1 LPADAFIQKLG
12 HRFKDPQLLRV
23 ALTHRSHGT
32 PHNERL
38 EFLGDSVLNCIVA
51 DELYRRFPKLSEGEL
66 SRARALIVRQQ
77 TLFERAEALGLGPLL
92 LLGEGEVRSGG
103 ASRPSMLADALEAV
117 IGAVHL
123 DGGFAAARKVVR
135 RILQPALA
143 SDDPSAVLGKD
154 PKTQL
159 QEYLQARRIA
169 LPRYTIVATHGE
181 AHKQRFSVECAIPQL
196 GVRTEGAGLSR
207 RAAEQ
212 AAADAAYRQIAALPR

>member
-1 LPADAFIQKLG
+1 LPADDFTRKLG
-12 HRFKDPQLLRV
+12 YGFKDPQLLRV
-23 ALTHRSHGT
+23 ALTHRSHST

-51 DELYRRFPKLSEGEL
+51 DELYRRFPKLTEGEL

-123 DGGFAAARKVVR
+123 DGGFAAARKMVI
-135 RILQPALA
+135 RILEPALA
-143 SDDPSAVLGKD
+143 AADLGTVLGKD
-154 PKTQL
+154 AKTQL

-196 GVRTEGAGLSR
+196 NIRSQGEGLSR

-212 AAADAAYRQIAALPR
+212 DAAGAAYRQIAAHPD